1 MFFFSSRKTNSL
13 LENQNCFIDLTFTQ
27 LEQEQIKTFCF
38 LFFFGGEGG
47 PRRSSVNKKV
57 TLLQVFT
64 AFWDHISIA
73 LNEVGGKIVETT
85 DFTC

>member
-1 MFFFSSRKTNSL
+1 MFFFFSHKTNSL

-27 LEQEQIKTFCF
+27 LEQEQIKTFFF
-38 LFFFGGEGG
+38 LFFWGEGG

-57 TLLQVFT
+57 TLHQVFT
-64 AFWDHISIA
+64 AFWDRISIA

>member
-1 MFFFSSRKTNSL
+1 MFFFFSRKTNSL

-27 LEQEQIKTFCF
+27 LEQEQIKTF
-38 LFFFGGEGG
+38 FFFFLGEKGVHG
-47 PRRSSVNKKV
+47 EAQLTKKV
-57 TLLQVFT
+57 TLHQVFT
-64 AFWDHISIA
+64 AFWDRISIA

>member
-1 MFFFSSRKTNSL
+1 MFFFFSRKTNSL

-27 LEQEQIKTFCF
+27 LEQEQIKTFF
-38 LFFFGGEGG
+38 LFFWGEGG

-73 LNEVGGKIVETT
+73 LNEVEGKIVETT